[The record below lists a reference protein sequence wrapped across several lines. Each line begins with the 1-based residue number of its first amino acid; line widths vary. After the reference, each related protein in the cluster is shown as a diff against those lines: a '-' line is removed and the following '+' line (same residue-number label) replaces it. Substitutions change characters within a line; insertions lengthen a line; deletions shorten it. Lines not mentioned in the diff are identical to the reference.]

1 MPDGRVYPVLFRTEE
16 EKTEKSGNLW
26 RKSDRSFRFF
36 ITAEKLH

>member
-1 MPDGRVYPVLFRTEE
+1 MPDGRIMPRSVPDGRG
-16 EKTEKSGNLW
+16 KTEKSGNLW